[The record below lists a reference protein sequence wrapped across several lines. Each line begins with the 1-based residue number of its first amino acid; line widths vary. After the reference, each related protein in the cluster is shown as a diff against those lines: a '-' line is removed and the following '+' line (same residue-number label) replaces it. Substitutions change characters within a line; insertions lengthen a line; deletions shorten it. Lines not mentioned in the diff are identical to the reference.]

1 MSTQKCIRVA
11 LDRFAASFN
20 KDGQWAGRVESTW
33 SAGLQDVSDKDL
45 MTAIN
50 RMCTRVF
57 QYPPTLGHVVEECAA
72 VIKEQGGTG
81 LAGNI
86 FHFCADCERYK
97 GIVHISAHFLKLE
110 EDQYKVY
117 NAGCSCTCEGARAKF
132 GKSGLSTWVELKDKM
147 EMDTR
152 LRLDHFYKTSRRLL
166 VLPESVR
173 NPEFDAKVKAAEQEA
188 IQEGG
193 FNKFL
198 WAVQRMA
205 STSGLRLDDNGNVV
219 GEVHVVPDQ
228 PAVRPNVQTQP
239 QPTLSKQPTTNQ
251 HGGMSDE
258 EFWRNH

>member
-1 MSTQKCIRVA
+1 MSTQRGIRVA

-57 QYPPTLGHVVEECAA
+57 QYPPTLGHVVEECQA

-86 FHFCADCERYK
+86 FQFCADCERYE

-132 GKSGLSTWVELKDKM
+132 GKSSLSTWVELKDKM

-188 IQEGG
+188 IKEGG

-205 STSGLRLDDNGNVV
+205 NTSGLRLDDNGNVV

-228 PAVRPNVQTQP
+228 PTVRPQTQPQP

>member
-1 MSTQKCIRVA
+1 MSTQRGIRVA

-57 QYPPTLGHVVEECAA
+57 QYPPTLGHVVEECQA

-86 FHFCADCERYK
+86 FHFCKDCERYE
-97 GIVHISAHFLKLE
+97 GIVHVSAHFLKLE

-117 NAGCSCTCEGARAKF
+117 NAGTSCTCEGARAKF
-132 GKSGLSTWVELKDKM
+132 GKSSLSTWVELKDKM
-147 EMDTR
+147 DMDTR
-152 LRLDHFYKTSRRLL
+152 LRLDHFYKTSRRQLT
-166 VLPESVR
+166 LPESVR

-188 IQEGG
+188 IKQGG

-198 WAVQRMA
+198 WAVKRMA
-205 STSGLRLDDNGNVV
+205 NTSGLTLDDNGNIV
-219 GEVHVVPDQ
+219 GEVHVPPDQ
-228 PAVRPNVQTQP
+228 PVVRPNVQPQP
-239 QPTLSKQPTTNQ
+239 QPTLSIQPSTNQ

>member
-1 MSTQKCIRVA
+1 M
-11 LDRFAASFN
+11 N
-20 KDGQWAGRVESTW
+20 GQWAGQVESTW
-33 SAGLQDVSDKDL
+33 EDAFKLTTDL
-45 MTAIN
+45 DLVTAIK
-50 RMCTRVF
+50 RMSREIWE
-57 QYPPTLGHVVEECAA
+57 YPPKLGHVVAECKKI
-72 VIKEQGGTG
+72 VGERGGSG
-81 LAGNI
+81 LEGNI
-86 FHFCADCERYK
+86 FQFCEDCSRYE

-147 EMDTR
+147 DMDTR

-188 IQEGG
+188 IKEGG

-205 STSGLRLDDNGNVV
+205 NTSGLRLDDNGNVV

-228 PAVRPNVQTQP
+228 PTVRPQTQPQP
-239 QPTLSKQPTTNQ
+239 QPTLSKQPTTNE

>member
-1 MSTQKCIRVA
+1 MSTQRGIRVA

-57 QYPPTLGHVVEECAA
+57 QYPPTLGHVVEECQA

-86 FHFCADCERYK
+86 FQFCADCERYE

-117 NAGCSCTCEGARAKF
+117 NAGTSCTCEGARAKF

-152 LRLDHFYKTSRRLL
+152 LRLDHFYKTSRRQL

-188 IQEGG
+188 IRAGG

-205 STSGLRLDDNGNVV
+205 QTSGLRLDDNGNIV

-228 PAVRPNVQTQP
+228 PAVRPQTQP
-239 QPTLSKQPTTNQ
+239 QPTQQPTTNEY
-251 HGGMSDE
+251 GGMSDE

>member
-1 MSTQKCIRVA
+1 MSTQRGIRVA

-57 QYPPTLGHVVEECAA
+57 QYPPTLGHVVEECQA

-86 FHFCADCERYK
+86 FQFCADCERYE

-152 LRLDHFYKTSRRLL
+152 LRLDHFYKTSRRQL

-188 IQEGG
+188 IKEGG

-205 STSGLRLDDNGNVV
+205 NTSGLRLDDNGNVV

-228 PAVRPNVQTQP
+228 PTVRPQTQPQP